1 MSHTLAEISLG
12 ALMTTEL
19 KVQPQRT
26 LQDSPL

>member
-1 MSHTLAEISLG
+1 MSDTLAETSLG

-19 KVQPQRT
+19 KVQPQST